1 MTPTKYSSIGA
12 DVEEAAVA
20 GTAKTTDNTDDAD
33 KNTHPHY
40 QFMAKVMNWMDFLAY
55 DPSVA
60 LSFFDDPDEGLK
72 ATVIVSFINLAIQ
85 YYWYMIGGS
94 NVRFRILSV
103 LFVLVY
109 GPYYLV
115 TRESDIVDNAAL
127 RDHLLGD
134 RLAPYTCTILFVLN
148 LVSWKMGYPFF
159 RDYIWER
166 QDNEAKVV
174 HPLALHALR
183 ESMMLWTGLFFL
195 MAVLAWWS
203 VANPDAVSSDMSGL
217 VVLVGFA
224 LQAIYNK
231 HFEKSYREIMD
242 LYPDEIAAWNSDHPD
257 VGLPF
262 YLPEQ

>member
-1 MTPTKYSSIGA
+1 MPPTEYGAIGA
-12 DVEEAAVA
+12 DVEETAAVA
-20 GTAKTTDNTDDAD
+20 KTTDDAD

-60 LSFFDDPDEGLK
+60 LFFFDDPDEGLK

-148 LVSWKMGYPFF
+148 LVSWKMGYPYI
-159 RDYIWER
+159 RDYIWEKM
-166 QDNEAKVV
+166 DDEAQMV
-174 HPLALHALR
+174 HPLTLR
-183 ESMMLWTGLFFL
+183 NLRDCMMLWTGVFFL
-195 MAVLAWWS
+195 MAVLGWWS
-203 VANPDAVSSDMSGL
+203 VADPDAVSSQLQDWML
-217 VVLVGFA
+217 LVGFV
-224 LQAIYNK
+224 LQAIYSK
-231 HFEKSYREIMD
+231 HFEKSYSAMMD
-242 LYPDEIAAWNSDHPD
+242 LYTDEIAAWNAEHPD
-257 VGLPF
+257 VGLP
-262 YLPEQ
+262 LKLSEQ